1 MYSTRQHNKDS
12 AEVLRLREECGV
24 WLRQK
29 REAAGIS
36 QRELARQLGF
46 DYYSF
51 ISQIESGKGRVPT
64 DQIAAWAKLVNVE
77 PRDFARTMLKYYDPI
92 NHQLLFGEAE
102 VLQLEPAPGEARRA
116 DGLGANPSA
125 TIVPLDERIE
135 RLERKALEDRVARLE
150 ALLAKS

>member
-77 PRDFARTMLKYYDPI
+77 PRVFARTVLKYYDPI
-92 NHQLLFGEAE
+92 NHQLLFGDAEAS
-102 VLQLEPAPGEARRA
+102 QLEPA
-116 DGLGANPSA
+116 DGQVHRVDDLGLSHSSNV
-125 TIVPLDERIE
+125 VPLDERIE

-150 ALLAKS
+150 ALLTK

>member
-77 PRDFARTMLKYYDPI
+77 PRVFARTMLKYYDPI
-92 NHQLLFGEAE
+92 NHQLLFGDTEISK
-102 VLQLEPAPGEARRA
+102 GESTTSGAQRA
-116 DGLGANPSA
+116 DDMGLGLSANV
-125 TIVPLDERIE
+125 VPLDERIE

-150 ALLAKS
+150 ALLTK

>member
-77 PRDFARTMLKYYDPI
+77 PRVFARTMLKYYDPI
-92 NHQLLFGEAE
+92 NHQLLFGDAE
-102 VLQLEPAPGEARRA
+102 VSQLEPADGQVQGV
-116 DGLGANPSA
+116 DDLGLGHSSNV
-125 TIVPLDERIE
+125 VPLDERIE

-150 ALLAKS
+150 ALLAK

>member
-77 PRDFARTMLKYYDPI
+77 PRAFAQTMLKYYDPI
-92 NHQLLFGEAE
+92 NHQLLFGDDEASRLGPADSAAQRDDE
-102 VLQLEPAPGEARRA
+102 SGLSHSSNVL
-116 DGLGANPSA
+116 
-125 TIVPLDERIE
+125 PLDERIE
-135 RLERKALEDRVARLE
+135 RLERKTLEDRVARLE
-150 ALLAKS
+150 ALLTK